1 MLIDSPCHDCEFRH
15 TDCHIECQ
23 VYADYK
29 AELDK
34 AKKAKKEETE
44 TRIYIIESVY
54 RKRRPKNENN
64 L

>member
-1 MLIDSPCHDCEFRH
+1 MFIDSPCHDCEFRH

-34 AKKAKKEETE
+34 VKKAKKEETE
-44 TRIYIIESVY
+44 TRIYIIDSIY
-54 RKRRPKNENN
+54 RKRKPKNENN

>member
-1 MLIDSPCHDCEFRH
+1 
-15 TDCHIECQ
+15 

-44 TRIYIIESVY
+44 TRIYIIDSVY
-54 RKRRPKNENN
+54 RKRKPKNENN